1 MIQVILQFL
10 DRKEKQR
17 VNLRVYTLRMKLLVP
32 TDFSPYSDRA
42 LELATLIA
50 KKAGGEI
57 TLLNVIYDPRESPV
71 LPATARGS
79 VAEGLERTQKEHLA
93 RLKEMA
99 GKNPLVKKTMVEF
112 GEAHQAIL
120 AQEASCDMMIMG
132 TKGIHGLSGALV
144 GSVAMRVLR
153 KARVP
158 VITVREK
165 VPKDIKKIVAATDT
179 SEASGKALNAALALA
194 KAIGAEMIPVYVD
207 TLAQHVRDGSVY
219 WQRVVDRVAAIS
231 SCPSCVVYPSESPSR
246 GIMEFS
252 KKEGADLVAIGT
264 MGLSGLRDIIGS
276 TAVSVVSASPVPV
289 MVV

>member
-1 MIQVILQFL
+1 
-10 DRKEKQR
+10 
-17 VNLRVYTLRMKLLVP
+17 
-32 TDFSPYSDRA
+32 
-42 LELATLIA
+42 
-50 KKAGGEI
+50 
-57 TLLNVIYDPRESPV
+57 
-71 LPATARGS
+71 
-79 VAEGLERTQKEHLA
+79 
-93 RLKEMA
+93 
-99 GKNPLVKKTMVEF
+99 
-112 GEAHQAIL
+112 
-120 AQEASCDMMIMG
+120 
-132 TKGIHGLSGALV
+132 
-144 GSVAMRVLR
+144 VAMRVLR
-153 KARVP
+153 KAKVP

-219 WQRVVDRVAAIS
+219 WQRVVERVATIS
-231 SCPSCVVYPSESPSR
+231 SCPNCVVYSSESPSK
-246 GIMEFS
+246 GIVEFS